1 MLDVTALEE
10 HFIMLS
16 LPQLPQIRQSP
27 QLTIRHSQSLLQLV
41 QLLQLFT
48 EAEKAADCL
57 ARRVRGE
64 EWEEMYWY

>member
-16 LPQLPQIRQSP
+16 LPQLPQIRHSP
-27 QLTIRHSQSLLQLV
+27 QLTIRHSQLLLQL
-41 QLLQLFT
+41 LLRRFT

-57 ARRVRGE
+57 ARRARGG
-64 EWEEMYWY
+64 EWEEMHGY